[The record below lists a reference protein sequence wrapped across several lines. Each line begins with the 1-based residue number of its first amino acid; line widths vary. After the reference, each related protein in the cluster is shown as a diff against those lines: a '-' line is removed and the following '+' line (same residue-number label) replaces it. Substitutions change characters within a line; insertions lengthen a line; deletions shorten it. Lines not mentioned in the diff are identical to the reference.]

1 MAEQATEIKD
11 VMEAV
16 NAVREKIKEVGKDSP
31 EFKELQEKAEKALES
46 FDDISQKQLLA
57 EESAKKTNEELT
69 ERLKTMELELAK
81 GGPAGT
87 KDHKQSEEYK
97 ALNKWVKVGIKGMTT
112 DEVKTLRTDVDTG
125 AGYLTTPETDNMIIK
140 QITEI
145 SPMRNISRVRTVGK
159 KVLEIPTRTG
169 IPTSNYE
176 GEAEAAGE
184 SQSSYGNESLN
195 AWRHSVVIPYTA
207 DMLMDSNF
215 DLEAE
220 INGDVSESFAQKEG
234 NKFINGT
241 GVKEPEGFLS
251 VTAITDDARTATG
264 TAGSLDE
271 PNDIIRL
278 TGDLK
283 VGYNPML
290 GFNRLTLSELR
301 TLQDTAG
308 AYIWKAGTV
317 SGLGSLG
324 QPGSVPNT
332 IAGEP
337 YVILQ
342 DMPDIATDAF
352 PVVYA
357 DFMRGYTIIDRTGMV
372 VIRDE
377 VTAAANAIIKLT
389 FRRYNGGQVVLNEA
403 FKLLKIN

>member
-1 MAEQATEIKD
+1 MSEQATEIKE

-16 NAVREKIKEVGKDSP
+16 SAIREKIKEVGKDSP

-46 FDDISQKQLLA
+46 FDDLSQKQLLA

-81 GGPAGT
+81 SGPAGVM
-87 KDHKQSEEYK
+87 DYKQGAEYK
-97 ALNKWVKVGIKGMTT
+97 ALNQLVKVGYKNLTPEEIK
-112 DEVKTLRTDVDTG
+112 VLRTDVDTG
-125 AGYLTTPETDNMIIK
+125 AGYLVSPEVDNAIIK

-169 IPTSNYE
+169 IPTSFYE
-176 GEAEAAGE
+176 GEAESTSD
-184 SQSSYGNESLN
+184 SQSTYGSESLN
-195 AWRHSVVIPYTA
+195 AWRHTARVFYTA

-220 INGDVSESFAQKEG
+220 INGDVAESLAQKEG
-234 NKFINGT
+234 NVFINGT

-251 VTAITDDARTATG
+251 VSAITADARTATG

-271 PNDIIRL
+271 PNDMILL

-283 VGYNPML
+283 VGYNPMY
-290 GFNRLTLSELR
+290 GFNRQTLAVLR
-301 TLQDTAG
+301 TIQDTAG

-324 QPGSVPNT
+324 QPGSLPNT

-337 YVILQ
+337 YVVLQ

-357 DFMRGYTIIDRTGMV
+357 DFRRGYTIIDRTGMV

-377 VTAAANAIIKLT
+377 VTAADQAIVKLT